1 MISKDKLKEWGA
13 DEAREHKTS
22 LKKGIA
28 TALQHIHLYGPDYYP
43 RLERLEARLKK
54 R

>member
-22 LKKGIA
+22 LKKGME
-28 TALQHIHLYGPDYYP
+28 TAVQHIHLYGPEYYP
-43 RLERLEARLKK
+43 RLERMEKRLKRK
-54 R
+54 